1 MKISEAR
8 QAYTV
13 QLQAQ
18 RSTKKALL
26 EEQQK
31 QKQQME
37 NKTGVT
43 LELSEEYQKRYQE
56 LQERIDALS
65 EQIEQNQKGL
75 DNIIEMETG
84 IFNAEASKQQGDA
97 MKEAAENM
105 TKCMEIARRIS
116 KGDKVPASDEQKL
129 MEFNMEI
136 YQMAKNMAVMNA
148 NKKHKEWDSLW
159 DDEEDDKENPDP
171 QEVAD
176 NTEMRIDAPVGDAA
190 VAAEND
196 AE

>member
-1 MKISEAR
+1 
-8 QAYTV
+8 
-13 QLQAQ
+13 
-18 RSTKKALL
+18 
-26 EEQQK
+26 
-31 QKQQME
+31 
-37 NKTGVT
+37 
-43 LELSEEYQKRYQE
+43 
-56 LQERIDALS
+56 
-65 EQIEQNQKGL
+65 
-75 DNIIEMETG
+75 
-84 IFNAEASKQQGDA
+84 
-97 MKEAAENM
+97 
-105 TKCMEIARRIS
+105 MEIARRIS

>member
-18 RSTKKALL
+18 RSIKKTLL
-26 EEQQK
+26 EEQEKQK
-31 QKQQME
+31 QKIE
-37 NKTGVT
+37 NTTGVT

-105 TKCMEIARRIS
+105 TKCLEIARRIS

-190 VAAEND
+190 VAAETD

>member
-18 RSTKKALL
+18 RSSKKALL
-26 EEQQK
+26 EEQEK

-43 LELSEEYQKRYQE
+43 LELSEEYQKKYQE

-75 DNIIEMETG
+75 DSIIEMETG

-97 MKEAAENM
+97 MQEAAENM
-105 TKCMEIARRIS
+105 SKCLEIARRIS
-116 KGDKVPASDEQKL
+116 RGDKVPATDEQKL

-136 YQMAKNMAVMNA
+136 YQMAKSMAIMNM

-159 DDEEDDKENPDP
+159 DDDEEDKENPDP

-176 NTEMRIDAPVGDAA
+176 NTEMRIDAPVGDGA
-190 VAAEND
+190 VTGETSAE
-196 AE
+196 